1 MNDKDK
7 TNNVFGLTV
16 FNNGQFEVKVREVN
30 GQLEFEIDGIA
41 KSLGFIQTQNKKG
54 KEYVSYRWETI
65 NGYLEGFGFPNIVGK
80 GDFIPEAYVYLL
92 GMKASNNTAIDFQ
105 KWMAFDVIPS
115 IRKHGCFIGEN
126 ADVDY
131 IDNEVRFSTKR
142 TIKTFATAN
151 VLELNSLY
159 EEFKAYMTSEYKYR
173 TDVRI
178 ARYKS
183 VEKGLELLHD
193 DIAKKDIS
201 RIGDCYNIR
210 LLQKQVILDRTKL
223 EKKSLGGD
231 KAGKTKKI
239 MALQDRLDSL
249 DPDFEDTEDHE
260 GE

>member
-1 MNDKDK
+1 MSIEDK

-41 KSLGFIQTQNKKG
+41 KSLGFSYIRTDRNNKEFIRWKTVN
-54 KEYVSYRWETI
+54 EY
-65 NGYLEGFGFPNIVGK
+65 LQGFGLSQNVAT

-105 KWMAFDVIPS
+105 KWMAFDVIPA

-126 ADVDY
+126 PDLDY
-131 IDNEVRFSTKR
+131 IDNEIRFSTKR

-159 EEFKAYMTSEYKYR
+159 EEFKGYMTSEYKYR

-193 DIAKKDIS
+193 DIAKKDIA

-239 MALQDRLDSL
+239 MALQDRLDCL
-249 DPDFEDTEDHE
+249 DPDLEDHE